1 MWDDGECR
9 ESRADGS
16 AIISSWVIVALILVG
31 VFAWWTLDQ
40 IMTNATAPIVAGR
53 DALGS
58 GESPAVP
65 VAVAPRAGLG
75 PKAAAP

>member
-31 VFAWWTLDQ
+31 VFAWWPLDQ
-40 IMTNATAPIVAGR
+40 IMTTTAPIVADR

-65 VAVAPRAGLG
+65 DAVAPRAGPG
-75 PKAAAP
+75 QNAAAP